1 MDEFIA
7 LNNLLL
13 AIVATFPIIVFSAA
27 LLTFLAYW
35 FFIGRHS
42 HGTPEND
49 AESMRI
55 MQDIRIGLKL
65 RNRRSDIER
74 EVTTT
79 TNEESGTW
87 QA

>member
-1 MDEFIA
+1 MNEFIA
-7 LNNLLL
+7 LNRLLL

-35 FFIGRHS
+35 FFIGRHV
-42 HGTPEND
+42 GKETPEQE
-49 AESMRI
+49 AEALRI

-65 RNRRSDIER
+65 RNRRSDIEP

-79 TNEESGTW
+79 TSEEI
-87 QA
+87 QQ